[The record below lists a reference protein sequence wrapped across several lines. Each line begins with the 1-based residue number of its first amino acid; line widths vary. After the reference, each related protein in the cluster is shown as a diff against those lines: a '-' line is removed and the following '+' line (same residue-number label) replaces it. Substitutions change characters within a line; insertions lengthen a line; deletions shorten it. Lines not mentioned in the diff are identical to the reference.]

1 MAGTGQGVVS
11 AGADGERWS
20 PIGNELAHHRMF
32 SVLAT
37 GDGAVL
43 AGSYEGVWTWRPGE
57 ADWTA
62 LDTGLDVG
70 AVFGVAV
77 IDDVAYVGGP
87 AGAFRSDDRGD
98 TWQQIRPAGQRGN
111 VYSFCRTSGPPDG
124 RQRTTDCGMPV
135 VVVPGEPWHRAGLD
149 GKRVYTL
156 VERAPGHLLAGT
168 LGDGVWS
175 RPAGADQWHRCTEGL
190 DDDLA
195 FDLRLSARSG
205 DVFLAMGR
213 VSDGF
218 KSGGIYRSSDG
229 EAVAAGRARPEHR
242 VRRHRNGVRGC
253 PRWRATHAGSCV
265 PRTAASRS

>member
-1 MAGTGQGVVS
+1 MHAVERLADGSLVAGTGLGVVS
-11 AGADGERWS
+11 AGANGERWS

-43 AGSYEGVWTWRPGE
+43 AGSYEGVWTWRPGQ

-98 TWQQIRPAGQRGN
+98 TWEQIRPAGQRGN
-111 VYSFCRTSGPPDG
+111 VYSFCRTSDRLMVATDDGLWDAGSG
-124 RQRTTDCGMPV
+124 RQ
-135 VVVPGEPWHRAGLD
+135 GEPWHRAGLD

-156 VERAPGHLLAGT
+156 VERRARASPRRDVERRRLE
-168 LGDGVWS
+168 
-175 RPAGADQWHRCTEGL
+175 PAGRNGPVAPLHR
-190 DDDLA
+190 
-195 FDLRLSARSG
+195 
-205 DVFLAMGR
+205 
-213 VSDGF
+213 
-218 KSGGIYRSSDG
+218 
-229 EAVAAGRARPEHR
+229 RAR
-242 VRRHRNGVRGC
+242 RRPGVR
-253 PRWRATHAGSCV
+253 S
-265 PRTAASRS
+265 AAVGT